1 MHFEERAYFTV
12 TRAAHDC
19 PTTHHEPYRL
29 GGASLSALL
38 VDEHVARAAVSI
50 PPEKNEGFAP
60 VLLKYRD
67 RVTSL
72 YQSDRGR
79 RHGRNENEKKKPWCH
94 KGNQG
99 FSIVGVKGFEPST
112 LWSQTRCASQ
122 TALHPERLEF

>member
-1 MHFEERAYFTV
+1 MIVPQRIMSRIYWAVQEYPPSSWTN
-12 TRAAHDC
+12 TS
-19 PTTHHEPYRL
+19 PGPP
-29 GGASLSALL
+29 SLSPQK
-38 VDEHVARAAVSI
+38 RTR
-50 PPEKNEGFAP
+50 GFAP

-79 RHGRNENEKKKPWCH
+79 RHGRNENEKSLGFTKETKA
-94 KGNQG
+94 

-122 TALHPERLEF
+122 TALHPERPEF

>member
-1 MHFEERAYFTV
+1 MLMI
-12 TRAAHDC
+12 D
-19 PTTHHEPYRL
+19 PQTHQEPYRRS
-29 GGASLSALL
+29 GASLSALF

-79 RHGRNENEKKKPWCH
+79 RHGRNENEKK
-94 KGNQG
+94 NL
-99 FSIVGVKGFEPST
+99 GVTKETKAF
-112 LWSQTRCASQ
+112 R
-122 TALHPERLEF
+122 

>member
-1 MHFEERAYFTV
+1 MLMIDPQ
-12 TRAAHDC
+12 TRR
-19 PTTHHEPYRL
+19 EPHRRS
-29 GGASLSALL
+29 GVSLSALF

-50 PPEKNEGFAP
+50 PPEKHKGFAP
-60 VLLKYRD
+60 MLPKYRD

-79 RHGRNENEKKKPWCH
+79 RHGRNENEKKPWCH

-112 LWSQTRCASQ
+112 LWSQSNPYRTQKTRNSSVI
-122 TALHPERLEF
+122 H